1 MFYSFLYFNL
11 FILMLKKFKNYNF
24 ILGSNSPRRKEILK
38 EIGLDFSIYHSN
50 IDENFNKEIEL
61 KDIPVFLAEKKAN
74 ALKNKLKENDILI
87 TADTVVIHNN
97 ELLSKPENTCQAKEI
112 LEKISGKSHKVVT
125 GVCLLSKN
133 NKSIFS
139 CETIVTFNDLNKFE
153 IEFYVNKYKP
163 FDKAGSYGIQEWIGL
178 IGVKKIEGSYTNV
191 VGLPASMVYTELK
204 KFI

>member
-1 MFYSFLYFNL
+1 
-11 FILMLKKFKNYNF
+11 MLKKFKNYNF

-38 EIGLDFSIYHSN
+38 EIGLDFSIYPSN
-50 IDENFNKEIEL
+50 IDENFNKEINLE
-61 KDIPVFLAEKKAN
+61 DIPVFLAEKKAN

-87 TADTVVIHNN
+87 TADTIVIYKN
-97 ELLSKPENTCQAKEI
+97 ELLSKPENSYQAKEM
-112 LEKISGKSHKVVT
+112 LEKLSGKSHKVIT

-139 CETIVTFNDLNKFE
+139 SKTIVTFNDLDKFE

-163 FDKAGSYGIQEWIGL
+163 FDKAGSYGIQEWVGL

>member
-1 MFYSFLYFNL
+1 
-11 FILMLKKFKNYNF
+11 MLKKFKNYNF
-24 ILGSNSPRRKEILK
+24 ILGSNSPRRKEIHK
-38 EIGLDFSIYHSN
+38 EIGLDFSIFPSN
-50 IDENFNKEIEL
+50 IDENFNKEIDLE
-61 KDIPVFLAEKKAN
+61 DIPVFLAEKKAN

-87 TADTVVIHNN
+87 TADTIVIYKN
-97 ELLSKPENTCQAKEI
+97 ELLSKPENSYQAKEM
-112 LEKISGKSHKVVT
+112 LEKLSGKSHKVIT

-139 CETIVTFNDLNKFE
+139 SKTIVTFNDLDKFE

-163 FDKAGSYGIQEWIGL
+163 FDKAGSYGIQEWVGL

>member
-1 MFYSFLYFNL
+1 
-11 FILMLKKFKNYNF
+11 MLKKFKNYNF

-38 EIGLDFSIYHSN
+38 EIGLEFSIYPSN

-61 KDIPVFLAEKKAN
+61 EDIPVFLAEKKAN

-87 TADTVVIHNN
+87 TADTIVIYDN
-97 ELLSKPENTCQAKEI
+97 ELLSKPENTYQAKEM
-112 LEKISGKSHKVVT
+112 LEKLSGKSHKVIT
-125 GVCLLSKN
+125 GVCLSNKN

-153 IEFYVNKYKP
+153 IEFYISKYKP

>member
-1 MFYSFLYFNL
+1 
-11 FILMLKKFKNYNF
+11 MLKKFKNYNF

-38 EIGLDFSIYHSN
+38 EIGLDFSIYPSN
-50 IDENFNKEIEL
+50 IDENFNKEMKLENIG
-61 KDIPVFLAEKKAN
+61 VFLAEKKAN
-74 ALKNKLKENDILI
+74 AIKNELKENDILI
-87 TADTVVIHNN
+87 TADTTVIHNK
-97 ELLSKPENTCQAKEI
+97 ELLSKPENTLEAKEM
-112 LEKISGKSHKVVT
+112 LNKLSGKSHKVIT

>member
-1 MFYSFLYFNL
+1 
-11 FILMLKKFKNYNF
+11 MLKKFKNYNF

-38 EIGLDFSIYHSN
+38 EIGLDFSIYPSN
-50 IDENFNKEIEL
+50 IDENFNKEINLE
-61 KDIPVFLAEKKAN
+61 DIPVFLAEKKAN
-74 ALKNKLKENDILI
+74 SLKNKLKKNDLLI
-87 TADTVVIHNN
+87 TADTIVIYKN
-97 ELLSKPENTCQAKEI
+97 ELLSKPENSYQAKEM
-112 LEKISGKSHKVVT
+112 LEKLSGKSHKVIT

-139 CETIVTFNDLNKFE
+139 SKTIVTFNDLDKFE

-163 FDKAGSYGIQEWIGL
+163 FDKAGSYGIQEWVGL

>member
-1 MFYSFLYFNL
+1 
-11 FILMLKKFKNYNF
+11 MLKKFKNYNF

-38 EIGLDFSIYHSN
+38 EIGLDFSVYPSN

-61 KDIPVFLAEKKAN
+61 EDIPVFLAEKKAN
-74 ALKNKLKENDILI
+74 ALKKKLKENDILI
-87 TADTVVIHNN
+87 TADTIVIYKN
-97 ELLSKPENTCQAKEI
+97 ELLSKPENTCQAKEM
-112 LEKISGKSHKVVT
+112 LEKLSGKSHKVIT
-125 GVCLLSKN
+125 GVCLSNKN

>member
-1 MFYSFLYFNL
+1 
-11 FILMLKKFKNYNF
+11 MLKKFKNYNF

-38 EIGLDFSIYHSN
+38 EIGLEFSIYPSN

-61 KDIPVFLAEKKAN
+61 KDIPVFLAKKKAN
-74 ALKNKLKENDILI
+74 ALKNKLKDNDILI
-87 TADTVVIHNN
+87 TADTVVIYND

-112 LEKISGKSHKVVT
+112 LEKLSGKSHKVVT

-191 VGLPASMVYTELK
+191 VGLPASMLYTKLK

>member
-1 MFYSFLYFNL
+1 
-11 FILMLKKFKNYNF
+11 MLKKFKNYNF

-38 EIGLDFSIYHSN
+38 EIGLDFSIYPSN

-61 KDIPVFLAEKKAN
+61 DDIAVFLAEKKAN

-87 TADTVVIHNN
+87 TADTIVIYKN
-97 ELLSKPENTCQAKEI
+97 ELLSKPENSYQAREM
-112 LEKISGKSHKVVT
+112 LEKLSGKSHKVIT

-139 CETIVTFNDLNKFE
+139 SKTIVTFNDLDKFE

-163 FDKAGSYGIQEWIGL
+163 FDKAGSYGIQEWVGL

>member
-1 MFYSFLYFNL
+1 
-11 FILMLKKFKNYNF
+11 MLKKFKNYNF
-24 ILGSNSPRRKEILK
+24 ILGSNSPRRKKILK
-38 EIGLDFSIYHSN
+38 EIGLEFSIYSSN

-61 KDIPVFLAEKKAN
+61 EDIPIFLAKKKAN

-87 TADTVVIHNN
+87 TADTIVIYNN
-97 ELLSKPENTCQAKEI
+97 ELLSKPENTYQAKKM
-112 LEKISGKSHKVVT
+112 LEKLSGKSHKVIT
-125 GVCLLSKN
+125 GVCLSSKN
-133 NKSIFS
+133 IKSIFS

-153 IEFYVNKYKP
+153 IEFYINKYKP

>member
-1 MFYSFLYFNL
+1 
-11 FILMLKKFKNYNF
+11 MLKKFKNYNF

-38 EIGLDFSIYHSN
+38 EIGLDFSIYPSN
-50 IDENFNKEIEL
+50 IDENFNKEIDLE
-61 KDIPVFLAEKKAN
+61 DIPVFLAEKKAN

-87 TADTVVIHNN
+87 TADTIVIYKNG
-97 ELLSKPENTCQAKEI
+97 LLSKPENSYQAKEM
-112 LEKISGKSHKVVT
+112 LEKISGKSHKVIT

-139 CETIVTFNDLNKFE
+139 SKTIVTFNDLDKFE

-163 FDKAGSYGIQEWIGL
+163 FDKAGSYGIQEWVGL

>member
-1 MFYSFLYFNL
+1 
-11 FILMLKKFKNYNF
+11 MLKKFKKYNF

-38 EIGLDFSIYHSN
+38 EIGLEFSIYPSN
-50 IDENFNKEIEL
+50 INENFNKEIEL
-61 KDIPVFLAEKKAN
+61 EDIPVFLAEKKAN

-87 TADTVVIHNN
+87 TADTIVIYDN
-97 ELLSKPENTCQAKEI
+97 ELLSKPENTYQAKEM
-112 LEKISGKSHKVVT
+112 LEKLSGKSHKVIT
-125 GVCLLSKN
+125 GVCISSKN
-133 NKSIFS
+133 IKSIFS
-139 CETIVTFNDLNKFE
+139 CETIVTFNQLNKFE
-153 IEFYVNKYKP
+153 IEFYINKYNP